1 MKPFRKHKGL
11 VAPLDRANVDT
22 DQIIPKQ
29 FLKRIER
36 TGYEDFLFFDWR
48 RIQEGPE
55 AGSPHPDFVLN
66 QPQYKSAEILVAGKN
81 FGCGSSREHAA
92 WALSDYGFRCV
103 IASSFADIFHSNAGK
118 NGILLITLPEEQV
131 QTLMERAASVPGYQL
146 TVSLEDEKL
155 HDDHGLSILFSIDPL
170 PRECLF
176 LGLDDIG
183 LSLKH
188 GGALEK
194 FEQQHDQ
201 QFWVA
206 PRPQGAL

>member
-66 QPQYKSAEILVAGKN
+66 QPQYKNAEILVAGKN

-92 WALSDYGFRCV
+92 WALSDFGFRCV
-103 IASSFADIFHSNAGK
+103 IAPSFADIFHSNAGK
-118 NGILLITLPEEQV
+118 NGILLVTLPEDQV
-131 QTLMERAASVPGYQL
+131 QTLLDRAAKTEGYKL
-146 TVSLEDEKL
+146 NVSLEDETLTDGQGFSAK
-155 HDDHGLSILFSIDPL
+155 FSIDPF
-170 PRECLF
+170 RRDCL
-176 LGLDDIG
+176 LDGLDDIG
-183 LSLKH
+183 LTLRH
-188 GGALEK
+188 AEALDS
-194 FEQQHDQ
+194 FEQTHNAKLWLAARSQ
-201 QFWVA
+201 
-206 PRPQGAL
+206 

>member
-66 QPQYKSAEILVAGKN
+66 QPQYKNEEILVRA
-81 FGCGSSREHAA
+81 RTLAA
-92 WALSDYGFRCV
+92 DPRGNMR
-103 IASSFADIFHSNAGK
+103 
-118 NGILLITLPEEQV
+118 P
-131 QTLMERAASVPGYQL
+131 
-146 TVSLEDEKL
+146 
-155 HDDHGLSILFSIDPL
+155 GLSRTTAS
-170 PRECLF
+170 
-176 LGLDDIG
+176 
-183 LSLKH
+183 
-188 GGALEK
+188 A
-194 FEQQHDQ
+194 
-201 QFWVA
+201 V
-206 PRPQGAL
+206 